1 VTPKRLFSR
10 AVDAVGH
17 RFNLMPIRLRLA
29 LTFAGVMIVLFGV
42 LFLVLYTRY
51 ADGLDTGIASSLET
65 RAADLAVIA
74 SESDARLQAHPNL
87 PERSGGF
94 AQIIDADGQVL
105 AATPQLAGRSLLSPA
120 QLSRT
125 LVGPLSV
132 EVAGSAAL
140 RAYRVPQLSSSGPG
154 AQGTAQS
161 LAGANVLVVGVSL
174 ADRNHALASLQT
186 LLFVGGPIALLIAC
200 LAGYLVAASAL
211 EPVERMRS
219 RAARMF
225 RFESNERLPVS
236 PAHDE
241 IRALGQTLNEMLDRV
256 EDVVGRGRAFVA
268 GASHELRTPLTIL
281 QLELDDAVSSGRSP
295 EELHAAVDSAR
306 EEVRR
311 LTSLTEDLLVL
322 AQTDQARL
330 PIHYEQ
336 FDTYGAMR
344 VLAER
349 YGGHLIGRTVTVEP
363 GDGLLIEADVARLDQ
378 ALSNMVNNALRFS
391 DGPVTMR
398 ARRAG
403 AQIEL
408 HVYDEG
414 PGFPSEF
421 LPEAFERFS
430 RADASRSRQGTGL
443 GLSIVRAIA
452 EAHGGRAYAE
462 NRPTRGGAHVWITL
476 PATAP
481 VGPASR
487 APRAAP
493 PPSPAAPTGSAG
505 R

>member
-1 VTPKRLFSR
+1 VTPKRLLSR
-10 AVDAVGH
+10 AVDVVGQ
-17 RFNLMPIRLRLA
+17 RVNLMPIRLRLA

-42 LFLVLYTRY
+42 LFLVLYTSY
-51 ADGLDTGIASSLET
+51 ANGLDAGIKSSLET
-65 RAADLAVIA
+65 GAADLAVIA
-74 SESDARLQAHPNL
+74 SESDARLQAHPVL

-105 AATPQLAGRSLLSPA
+105 ASTAGLKSSSLLSPA
-120 QLSRT
+120 QLTQT
-125 LVGPLSV
+125 LRGTVSI

-140 RAYRVPQLSSSGPG
+140 RAYRVPQLAASGSG

-161 LAGANVLVVGVSL
+161 DANANVLVVGESL

-211 EPVERMRS
+211 EPVESMRS

-236 PAHDE
+236 PARDE
-241 IRALGQTLNEMLDRV
+241 IQALGKTLNEMLDRV

-281 QLELDDAVSSGRSP
+281 QLELDDAASSERSP
-295 EELHAAVDSAR
+295 EELHAAVNSAR

-311 LTSLTEDLLVL
+311 LTS
-322 AQTDQARL
+322 TDQARL
-330 PIHYEQ
+330 PIRHER
-336 FDTYGAMR
+336 FDVYGAMR
-344 VLAER
+344 VIADR
-349 YGGHLIGRTVTVEP
+349 YSGHLVGRTVTVDP
-363 GDGLLIEADVARLDQ
+363 GERLFIEADIARLDQ
-378 ALSNMVNNALRFS
+378 ALSNMVHNALRFS
-391 DGPVTMR
+391 DGPVVMR

-414 PGFPSEF
+414 PGFPSDF
-421 LPEAFERFS
+421 LQEAFERFS
-430 RADASRSRQGTGL
+430 RANASRSRQGTGL

-452 EAHGGRAYAE
+452 EAHGGRADAE
-462 NRPTRGGAHVWITL
+462 NRSAGGAHVWITL

-481 VGPASR
+481 AALATL
-487 APRAAP
+487 APRPAAP
-493 PPSPAAPTGSAG
+493 PSQTTSTG
-505 R
+505 